1 MRSASWRGTRRS
13 DIAGLAGKPASQPEG
28 PGSIAYGRWNEGGQ
42 DQVTRRGAE
51 RSRLSA
57 RRKVSPAPPP
67 GRTGGRRWRRA
78 VLGLLLGVLLLPS
91 VLIAAFRFVPVPATP
106 LMAVRAAQGYGWEHE
121 WVPLRQMSPAL
132 ARAVAAS
139 EDNLF
144 CGERL
149 GFDEAAMLGQV
160 AAWWRGARPR
170 GASTI
175 TMQVAKNVFLWP
187 GRDIV
192 RKLAEAALT
201 PQIALAW
208 PKQRVMEVYLNS
220 VEFGPGIYG
229 AEAASQHF
237 FHRPAA
243 RLTPQQAAR
252 LAVVLPSPLHWSA
265 ADPSPYVMARAA
277 VILRRVEELGPRL
290 ACLGPT
296 VDSK

>member
-1 MRSASWRGTRRS
+1 M
-13 DIAGLAGKPASQPEG
+13 
-28 PGSIAYGRWNEGGQ
+28 
-42 DQVTRRGAE
+42 
-51 RSRLSA
+51 SA
-57 RRKVSPAPPP
+57 RRKSPPASALPR

-78 VLGLLLGVLLLPS
+78 LLGLLLGTALLPS
-91 VLIAAFRFVPVPATP
+91 VLVLAFRFTPVPATP
-106 LMAVRAAQGYGWEHE
+106 LMAIRAAQGYGWQHD
-121 WVPLRQMSPAL
+121 WVPLGQMSPIL
-132 ARAVAAS
+132 ARAVVAS

-144 CGERL
+144 CAERL
-149 GFDEAAMLGQV
+149 GFDETALLGQV

-237 FHRPAA
+237 FHRPAS

-252 LAVVLPSPLHWSA
+252 LAAVLPNPLHWSA
-265 ADPSPYVMARAA
+265 AESGSAVAARAA
-277 VILRRVEELGPRL
+277 TILRRTEELGPRL
-290 ACLGPT
+290 ACLEAAG
-296 VDSK
+296 DGR

>member
-1 MRSASWRGTRRS
+1 M
-13 DIAGLAGKPASQPEG
+13 
-28 PGSIAYGRWNEGGQ
+28 
-42 DQVTRRGAE
+42 
-51 RSRLSA
+51 SA
-57 RRKVSPAPPP
+57 RRKDAPASTVTPP
-67 GRTGGRRWRRA
+67 GRMGGRRWRRA
-78 VLGLLLGVLLLPS
+78 LLGLALGVLLLPS
-91 VLIAAFRFVPVPATP
+91 VLVLTFRFVPVPATP

-121 WVPLRQMSPAL
+121 WVPLRQMSPVL
-132 ARAVAAS
+132 ARAVVAS

-149 GFDEAAMLGQV
+149 GFDEGALLGQV

-192 RKLAEAALT
+192 RKLAETALT

-229 AEAASQHF
+229 AEAASQRF
-237 FHRPAA
+237 FHRPASQ
-243 RLTPQQAAR
+243 LTPQQAAR
-252 LAVVLPSPLHWSA
+252 LAVVLPSPLHRSA
-265 ADPSPYVMARAA
+265 ANPSRDVTARAA
-277 VILRRVEELGPRL
+277 TVLRRVEELGPRL
-290 ACLGPT
+290 ACLGPAA
-296 VDSK
+296 DAR

>member
-1 MRSASWRGTRRS
+1 MR
-13 DIAGLAGKPASQPEG
+13 GKG
-28 PGSIAYGRWNEGGQ
+28 H
-42 DQVTRRGAE
+42 
-51 RSRLSA
+51 
-57 RRKVSPAPPP
+57 PAPPQ
-67 GRTGGRRWRRA
+67 GRTGGRRWRRV
-78 VLGLLLGVLLLPS
+78 VLGLLLGAILLPS
-91 VLIAAFRFVPVPATP
+91 VLVLAFRFVPVPATP
-106 LMAVRAAQGYGWEHE
+106 LMAIRAAQGYGWQHD
-121 WVPLRQMSPAL
+121 WVPLGQMSPTL
-132 ARAVAAS
+132 ARAVVAS

-144 CGERL
+144 CAERL
-149 GFDEAAMLGQV
+149 GFDEAALLGQV

-187 GRDIV
+187 GRDIL

-237 FHRPAA
+237 FHRPAS

-252 LAVVLPSPLHWSA
+252 LAVVLPNPLHWSA
-265 ADPSPYVMARAA
+265 TDPGSTIAARAA
-277 VILRRVEELGPRL
+277 VILRRAEELGPRL
-290 ACLGPT
+290 ACLAPAT
-296 VDSK
+296 DAR

>member
-1 MRSASWRGTRRS
+1 M
-13 DIAGLAGKPASQPEG
+13 
-28 PGSIAYGRWNEGGQ
+28 
-42 DQVTRRGAE
+42 
-51 RSRLSA
+51 SA
-57 RRKVSPAPPP
+57 RRKSLPTPPP
-67 GRTGGRRWRRA
+67 GRTGRWRWRRV
-78 VLGLLLGVLLLPS
+78 VLSLLLAVLLLPS
-91 VLIAAFRFVPVPATP
+91 VLVLAFRFVPVPATP
-106 LMAVRAAQGYGWEHE
+106 LMAIRAAQGYGWQHD
-121 WVPLRQMSPAL
+121 WVPLSQMSPVL
-132 ARAVAAS
+132 ARAVVAS

-144 CGERL
+144 CAERL
-149 GFDEAAMLGQV
+149 GFDEAALVGQV

-187 GRDIV
+187 GRDIL

-237 FHRPAA
+237 FHRPAS

-252 LAVVLPSPLHWSA
+252 LAVVLPNPLHWSA
-265 ADPSPYVMARAA
+265 ADPGSTITARAA
-277 VILRRVEELGPRL
+277 TILRRTEDLGPRL
-290 ACLGPT
+290 ACLGPGGNGW
-296 VDSK
+296 

>member
-1 MRSASWRGTRRS
+1 MSLRRRS
-13 DIAGLAGKPASQPEG
+13 P
-28 PGSIAYGRWNEGGQ
+28 
-42 DQVTRRGAE
+42 
-51 RSRLSA
+51 
-57 RRKVSPAPPP
+57 PAPAAP
-67 GRTGGRRWRRA
+67 GRTGGRRWRRI
-78 VLGLLLGVLLLPS
+78 VLGLLLIAMLLPT
-91 VLIAAFRFVPVPATP
+91 VLILAFRFVPVPATP
-106 LMAVRAAQGYGWEHE
+106 LMAIRAAQGYGWQHD
-121 WVPLRQMSPAL
+121 WVPLGQISPVL
-132 ARAVAAS
+132 ARAVVAS

-144 CGERL
+144 CAERL
-149 GFDEAAMLGQV
+149 GFDEAALLGQV

-187 GRDIV
+187 GRDIM

-237 FHRPAA
+237 FHRPAS

-252 LAVVLPSPLHWSA
+252 LAVVLPNPLHWSA
-265 ADPSPYVMARAA
+265 ADPGSTIAARAA
-277 VILRRVEELGPRL
+277 TILRRTEELGSRL
-290 ACLGPT
+290 ACLGPAAGEGR
-296 VDSK
+296 

>member
-1 MRSASWRGTRRS
+1 MS
-13 DIAGLAGKPASQPEG
+13 L
-28 PGSIAYGRWNEGGQ
+28 
-42 DQVTRRGAE
+42 
-51 RSRLSA
+51 
-57 RRKVSPAPPP
+57 RRKDPPAPAAA
-67 GRTGGRRWRRA
+67 GRTGVRRRWRRA

-91 VLIAAFRFVPVPATP
+91 VFVLAFRFVPVPATP
-106 LMAVRAAQGYGWEHE
+106 LMAIRAAQGYGWQHD
-121 WVPLRQMSPAL
+121 WVPLGQMSPAL
-132 ARAVAAS
+132 ARAVVAS

-144 CGERL
+144 CAERL
-149 GFDEAAMLGQV
+149 GFDEAALLGQV

-187 GRDIV
+187 GRDVV

-237 FHRPAA
+237 FRRPAS

-252 LAVVLPSPLHWSA
+252 LAVVLPNPLRWSA
-265 ADPSPYVMARAA
+265 ANPGPYIAARAA
-277 VILRRVEELGPRL
+277 VILRRMEELGPRL
-290 ACLGPT
+290 ACLAPAG
-296 VDSK
+296 DDR

>member
-1 MRSASWRGTRRS
+1 MSLRRKS
-13 DIAGLAGKPASQPEG
+13 
-28 PGSIAYGRWNEGGQ
+28 
-42 DQVTRRGAE
+42 
-51 RSRLSA
+51 LSA
-57 RRKVSPAPPP
+57 PVPPP
-67 GRTGGRRWRRA
+67 GRTSGRRWRRI
-78 VLGLLLGVLLLPS
+78 VLGLLLGAMLLPS
-91 VLIAAFRFVPVPATP
+91 VLVLAFRFVPVPAPP
-106 LMAVRAAQGYGWEHE
+106 LMAIRAAQGSGWQHD
-121 WVPLRQMSPAL
+121 WVSLDRISPVL
-132 ARAVAAS
+132 ARAVVAS

-144 CGERL
+144 CAERL
-149 GFDEAAMLGQV
+149 GFDEAALLGQV
-160 AAWWRGARPR
+160 SAWWRGARPR

-175 TMQVAKNVFLWP
+175 TMQVAKNLFLWP

-237 FHRPAA
+237 FRRPAS

-252 LAVVLPSPLHWSA
+252 LAIVLPNPLHWSA
-265 ADPSPYVMARAA
+265 TDPGSTVAARVA

-290 ACLGPT
+290 ACLTPAADT
-296 VDSK
+296 R